1 MRELKTT
8 DPNFEREIKTAI
20 IEELD
25 RAGEHRLDLSPLGRG
40 SELKELELDLDAALA
55 QFYRAHKKTALRAE
69 PEENLVANCK
79 QAVQEFGSIL
89 AEKDEEDTS
98 FLMIIPKRFTAR
110 LAVKARLKGNLP
122 CLIITVLDF

>member
-55 QFYRAHKKTALRAE
+55 QFYRAHKKPLYERNPKKIWWPTA
-69 PEENLVANCK
+69 N
-79 QAVQEFGSIL
+79 
-89 AEKDEEDTS
+89 
-98 FLMIIPKRFTAR
+98 KRFR
-110 LAVKARLKGNLP
+110 NSVQSWLKKTKKTL
-122 CLIITVLDF
+122 LF